1 MKYLEAIFYIWFGG
15 GALLLLFKLLVA
27 FPGLAVVFGLVLT
40 YMAWELFHG
49 PRA

>member
-15 GALLLLFKLLVA
+15 AALLLLFKLFVVYPQLAVL
-27 FPGLAVVFGLVLT
+27 FGLAISYVI
-40 YMAWELFHG
+40 WELSRG